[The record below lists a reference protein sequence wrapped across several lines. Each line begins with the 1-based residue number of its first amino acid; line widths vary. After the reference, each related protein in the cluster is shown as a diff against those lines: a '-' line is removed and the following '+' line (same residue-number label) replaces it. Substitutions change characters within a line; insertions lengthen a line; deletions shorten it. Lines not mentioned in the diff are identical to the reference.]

1 MKSIWLCLL
10 LAHEDK
16 NTTSELILPHCA
28 TMSKQKEEGKSDSWT
43 TNHEKRISHSL
54 SGNALFG
61 RHFLHSF
68 AMCV

>member
-1 MKSIWLCLL
+1 MNVNLDK
-10 LAHEDK
+10 DK
-16 NTTSELILPHCA
+16 NAAPLELIFPQCA
-28 TMSKQKEEGKSDSWT
+28 SMSKQKEKGKSDSWT

>member
-1 MKSIWLCLL
+1 MGMFY
-10 LAHEDK
+10 
-16 NTTSELILPHCA
+16 PHCA
-28 TMSKQKEEGKSDSWT
+28 TMSKQKEKSDSWT

>member
-1 MKSIWLCLL
+1 MNMKLDK
-10 LAHEDK
+10 DK
-16 NTTSELILPHCA
+16 NAATLELISPHFA
-28 TMSKQKEEGKSDSWT
+28 TMSKQKEKEKSDSWT

>member
-1 MKSIWLCLL
+1 LPIIGKKK
-10 LAHEDK
+10 K
-16 NTTSELILPHCA
+16 NTTSEMIYPLCA
-28 TMSKQKEEGKSDSWT
+28 TMSKQKEKEKSDSWT